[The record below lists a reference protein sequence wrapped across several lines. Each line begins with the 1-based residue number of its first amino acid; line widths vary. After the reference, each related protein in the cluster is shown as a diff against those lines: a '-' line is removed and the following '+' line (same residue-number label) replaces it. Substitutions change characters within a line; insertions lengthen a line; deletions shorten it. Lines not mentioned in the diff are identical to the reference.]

1 MRVVLLI
8 ARYREDLTWLED
20 VPVDFEVVVLNKGEA
35 LPLLR
40 NNVEIIPSDNVGR
53 EAEAYVNYIVRNY
66 EDLPDRIIFTQGD
79 PFEHSP
85 FFLDLIEE
93 FKSWQGFQP
102 LTLQFKDYL
111 PPKHVRAEY
120 DRIANDNRIWVD
132 RAECFTMNT
141 VFYDDPDFRVFAE
154 RYRIYNGL
162 DASDNLVTHFLTS
175 SGFQVSA
182 TEAIDEVNFSF
193 GAIFSVDSVMVKKHA
208 KLAYSTLLNRFREDN
223 DDSLPYIAE
232 RCWMALFDE
241 ANAVR
246 ESPWS
251 LSLSRKAN
259 RIVLQNPS
267 EVHAGDMVLEK
278 PFQGPANPHTA
289 NATFPLTSA
298 RDLVIEKQTTTL
310 VKSRTLLRSNR
321 TPCKHPVSCPGPC
334 DPRPSPPSLHPNRGF
349 VIAKPPTRHRHKV

>member
-8 ARYREDLTWLED
+8 ARYQEDLTWIEE
-20 VPVDFEVVVLNKGEA
+20 VPTDFEVVVLNKGEA

-40 NNVEIIPSDNVGR
+40 NNAEIIPSDNVGR

-85 FFLDLIEE
+85 FFLELIRD
-93 FKSWQGFQP
+93 FQTWQGFQP

-111 PPKHVRAEY
+111 PPKEVREVY
-120 DRIANDNRIWVD
+120 DKVAFYNRVWVD
-132 RAECFTMNT
+132 RADCRTLNT
-141 VFYDDPDFRVFAE
+141 VFYDDPDFRFFAE
-154 RYRIYNGL
+154 SYRTYNRL
-162 DASDNLVTHFLTS
+162 DASDNLVTHFLAS

-193 GAIFSVDSVMVKKHA
+193 GAIFSVDSATVKKHA
-208 KLAYSTLLNRFREDN
+208 KLAYSTLLIKFREDN

-251 LSLSRKAN
+251 LPLSRKAN

-267 EVHAGDMVLEK
+267 EVHAGNLGK
-278 PFQGPANPHTA
+278 PFQGPANPNTA
-289 NATFPLTSA
+289 NASIPLTSA
-298 RDLVIEKQTTTL
+298 RDFVVEKQTTMF
-310 VKSRTLLRSNR
+310 VKSRTLLRSVR
-321 TPCKHPVSCPGPC
+321 TPCKNPVTYPGPC
-334 DPRPSPPSLHPNRGF
+334 DPRHSTPSLHPNRDF